1 MSDADWAYVILI
13 AAAFAWSLRH
23 AWRKAAPPTYLPNH
37 ALTAEMLA
45 TCEELSARSTLMAE
59 EAAVALADGD
69 ILLARQIL
77 DHARGQNAASQRML
91 EVIKG
96 HVA

>member
-1 MSDADWAYVILI
+1 MTDALWII
-13 AAAFAWSLRH
+13 AAISAAAWMLRP
-23 AWRKAAPPTYLPNH
+23 RKDAPPIYLPDH

-59 EAAVALADGD
+59 ESAVALTDGD

-96 HVA
+96 HIA